1 MSEHTS
7 HRKSLTMTHEDCVLR
22 NGELNRELAET
33 RHLLWL
39 AVKEAGCA
47 PGRVTVNKAD
57 LPANYE
63 LEIFE
68 PAQSPGT
75 VIITAKTK

>member
-1 MSEHTS
+1 MESTNPAH
-7 HRKSLTMTHEDCVLR
+7 SLVLTHEEAVLR